1 VRTAR
6 HSRQSIAKQLARVQ
20 GALAALGEMIDSFE
34 PELPDEGVSAE
45 IRSILRAR
53 QRRESIF
60 PDEGFGDPGWDLL
73 LELYSVAL
81 AKGQIAISELG
92 AAASVPPST
101 ALRWLGQ
108 LEQSGLI
115 ERMRDSSDKRR
126 TFVRLSAKGLA
137 SMRKYFGQRDRG

>member
-1 VRTAR
+1 MRTAR
-6 HSRQSIAKQLARVQ
+6 HSRQSIAKQLARIQ
-20 GALAALGEMIDSFE
+20 RELAELGQMIDSFE
-34 PELPDEGVSAE
+34 PELADNRFSSE

-73 LELYSVAL
+73 LELYSVEL

-92 AAASVPPST
+92 AAASVPAST
-101 ALRWLGQ
+101 ALRWLVQ
-108 LEQSGLI
+108 LEKSELI
-115 ERMRDSSDKRR
+115 ERVRDSSDKRR

-137 SMRKYFGQRDRG
+137 SMRKYFGQRERG